1 MPIPTPSNWIEKM
14 NRFLKIAVLPAL
26 LFGALTV
33 VSTPSAEAIGP
44 YIGPHHRH
52 MVRRAALHQR
62 IAPVRPVVAVYRAPV
77 VYPVARAVVTPVVR
91 PVVTPVIRPVVTP
104 VVTHQVHYQ
113 TVVPTYQPVV
123 YGSYYAY

>member
-1 MPIPTPSNWIEKM
+1 MKN
-14 NRFLKIAVLPAL
+14 VLLPLL
-26 LFGALTV
+26 LFGALALVTA
-33 VSTPSAEAIGP
+33 PSAEAIGP

-62 IAPVRPVVAVYRAPV
+62 IAPVRPVVAVYRAPI
-77 VYPVARAVVTPVVR
+77 VYPVAR
-91 PVVTPVIRPVVTP
+91 PVVTPVVTPVVRPVVTP

-123 YGSYYAY
+123 YSSYYAY